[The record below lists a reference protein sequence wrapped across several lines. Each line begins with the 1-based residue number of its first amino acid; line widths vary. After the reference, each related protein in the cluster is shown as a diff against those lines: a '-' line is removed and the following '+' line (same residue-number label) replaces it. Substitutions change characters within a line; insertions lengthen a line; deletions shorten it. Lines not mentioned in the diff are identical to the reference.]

1 MEETKEAAQEDTKE
15 GLEVIEYFD
24 PIRQANISIV
34 TKAVDGVAMVQAISF
49 CFKDNP
55 FPLGQILNVETK
67 TFISMP
73 PGFRGIPVLNSI
85 PADDPIRQPKKDG
98 CGGCG
103 KGSQS
108 TTIEVDL
115 EVK

>member
-1 MEETKEAAQEDTKE
+1 MAE
-15 GLEVIEYFD
+15 GDIGVIEYYD
-24 PIRQANISIV
+24 PIRKSNISIV
-34 TKAVDGVAMVQAISF
+34 TKIIDGVTMVQAISF

-55 FPLGQILNVETK
+55 FSLGQVLNVETK

-73 PGFRGIPVLNSI
+73 PGFRGVPEMNGISEDHPM
-85 PADDPIRQPKKDG
+85 RQSKKHG

-103 KGSQS
+103 KGAG
-108 TTIEVDL
+108 TEKTEAKTMEFVL

>member
-1 MEETKEAAQEDTKE
+1 MEE
-15 GLEVIEYFD
+15 GLNVIEYYD
-24 PIRQANISIV
+24 PIRKSNISII
-34 TKAVDGVAMVQAISF
+34 TKEVDGITMVQAISF
-49 CFKDNP
+49 CFKGNP

-73 PGFRGIPVLNSI
+73 PGFRGVPIMNSI
-85 PADDPIRQPKKDG
+85 PEDHPLRQPKKHG

-103 KGSQS
+103 KG
-108 TTIEVDL
+108 TDNITNEPEL

>member
-1 MEETKEAAQEDTKE
+1 MAEELD
-15 GLEVIEYFD
+15 VIEYYD
-24 PIRQANISIV
+24 PIRKSNISIII
-34 TKAVDGVAMVQAISF
+34 KKEDGIDMVQAISF
-49 CFKDNP
+49 CFKGNP

-73 PGFRGIPVLNSI
+73 PGFRGVPILNSI
-85 PADDPIRQPKKDG
+85 PVDHPLRQTQKHG

-103 KGSQS
+103 KGTDNQGSE
-108 TTIEVDL
+108 TTTMEIDL